1 MKTLKNIVL
10 IVSLSLGFTVYGQD
24 NCSEKQLIA
33 KIDSI
38 STAKSAETGGVY
50 ILYVTNTFDKTAT
63 RPQRLTKDG
72 KFHFDGSFLVIDD
85 KYFNI
90 NKLLYFYI
98 NDDVVEFF
106 FQGY

>member
-1 MKTLKNIVL
+1 MKIVKNIIL
-10 IVSLSLGFTVYGQD
+10 IVTLSLGFTVYGQD
-24 NCSEKQLIA
+24 DCSYKQLIA

-38 STAKSAETGGVY
+38 SNAKGVETGEVY

-63 RPQRLTKDG
+63 RPERLTKED
-72 KFHFDGSFLVIDD
+72 KFHFDGSFLVIDNM
-85 KYFNI
+85 YFNI